1 MLISLDWLGEWVG
14 PVGPTTALA
23 ERLTMAGLEVEEVAQ
38 AGPPLEGVVVAR
50 VVDVRRHP
58 NAERLSLCTVD
69 DGGERRE
76 VVCGAPNVA
85 PGLLVPYARVGSRLP
100 GGREIGAAEIRG
112 ITSAGMLCSA
122 KELELSDDGA
132 GLLVLDDGAPIGEPL
147 ARYLGLDDTVFDIN
161 ITPNRG
167 DCFSVLGIAR
177 EVAALLDLPPPG
189 ARRGEGAAGGDRP
202 VGSLDA
208 RFPVTLSAGPA
219 CSRFAGRVVHLE
231 RRVARSPMWLRER
244 LRRAGVRAIHPVVDV
259 TNYVM
264 LELGQPLHAYD
275 LTKLDRAIDVRF
287 ARAGEKLV
295 LLDGREVDLDPDML
309 VIADGSGPVGLAGI
323 MGGES
328 TAVEPETSQIFLES
342 AFFAPSTIA
351 GRARRLGLHTEA
363 SQRFERGV
371 DPEGQARAIE
381 RATELLAEI
390 CGVRA
395 GPLVVTERTED
406 VPRRSPVPL
415 RRQRLTALLGLPL
428 DDGEVEQA
436 LRRLQMGVT
445 PQDDGWLVVPPAFR
459 FDIAIEEDLVEEV
472 GRVVGYDRI
481 PQTPARVEE
490 APASAGESR
499 VLLDRQ
505 IDLLVARGYHEII
518 TYGFVDP
525 ELDALVTPGAPQ
537 VEVANPISADLAVMR
552 QSLWPGLLLAARQ
565 NLHRQQTRLKLLETG
580 TEFSL
585 RGGEVHERQ
594 AIAGVAVGERRAEHW
609 DEAAQEVDFYDV
621 KGDVE
626 ALLALT
632 GRAEEFRFE
641 PAEHP
646 ALAPGRTARVSA
658 GGLTVGWIGVLH
670 PQIEKRLE
678 LRRPAVLFTLDLD
691 AASAARKPASKP
703 YSRFPFVRRDLAVV
717 VDEQV
722 PAERLVEVAREA
734 GGSLVQRVVVFDVY
748 RGPGVDSGRKSIA
761 LGLILQD
768 TYRTLTDADADDT
781 VRSVTQRL
789 ARELGARIRT

>member
-1 MLISLDWLGEWVG
+1 MLISLDWLGEWVDAG
-14 PVGPTTALA
+14 GPTAALA
-23 ERLTMAGLEVEEVAQ
+23 ERLTMAGLEVEEVVK

-69 DGGERRE
+69 DGGEPRE
-76 VVCGAPNVA
+76 VVCGAPNAA
-85 PGLLVPYARVGSRLP
+85 PGLLVPYARVGARLP

-112 ITSAGMLCSA
+112 VTSAGMLCSA

-132 GLLVLDDGAPIGEPL
+132 GLLVLGDDAPPGEPL
-147 ARYLGLDDTVFDIN
+147 ARYLGLDDTVLDVN

-177 EVAALLDLPPPG
+177 EVAALLNLPPP
-189 ARRGEGAAGGDRP
+189 ASRRGAAGDRLVEP
-202 VGSLDA
+202 LDA
-208 RFPVTLSAGPA
+208 RFPVTLGAGPA
-219 CSRFAGRVVHLE
+219 CPRFAGRVVHLE

-275 LTKLDRAIDVRF
+275 LTKLAGGIDVRF
-287 ARAGEKLV
+287 ARAGERLV
-295 LLDGREVDLDPDML
+295 LLDGRDVSLEPDML

-323 MGGES
+323 MGGAS
-328 TAVEPETSQIFLES
+328 TAVEAETSQIFLES
-342 AFFAPSTIA
+342 AFFAPSAIA

-363 SQRFERGV
+363 SLRFERGV
-371 DPEGQARAIE
+371 DPEGQAPAIE
-381 RATELLAEI
+381 RATELLAAI
-390 CGVRA
+390 CGARV
-395 GPLVVTERTED
+395 GPLVVTERTAD
-406 VPRRSPVPL
+406 LPRREPVTL
-415 RRQRLTALLGLPL
+415 RRQRLTALLGMPL
-428 DDGEVEQA
+428 EDGEVEEA
-436 LRRLQMGVT
+436 LRRLQMRVT
-445 PQDDGWLVVPPAFR
+445 PRDEGWLVVPPSFR
-459 FDIAIEEDLVEEV
+459 FDVAIEEDLVEEV

-481 PQTPARVEE
+481 PQTPALVEE

-499 VLLDRQ
+499 VALDRQ
-505 IDLLVARGYHEII
+505 IDLLAARGYHEVI

-525 ELDALVTPGAPQ
+525 ELDALVTPESPQ

-565 NLHRQQTRLKLLETG
+565 NLHRQQTRLKLMEAG
-580 TEFSL
+580 TVFAL
-585 RGGEVHERQ
+585 RGERVHERQ
-594 AIAGVAVGERRAEHW
+594 AIAGVAAGERRAEHW
-609 DEAAQEVDFYDV
+609 DGAAEEVDFYDV

-641 PAEHP
+641 PAQHP
-646 ALAPGRTARVSA
+646 ALTPGRTARITA
-658 GGLTVGWIGVLH
+658 GGETAGWLGVLH
-670 PQIEKRLE
+670 PQIQKRLD

-691 AASAARKPASKP
+691 AAGAARKPASRP

-722 PAERLVEVAREA
+722 PAERLVQIALDA
-734 GGSLVQRVVVFDVY
+734 GGRLVQRVVVFDVY
-748 RGPGVDSGRKSIA
+748 RGPGVDSGRKSVA

-768 TYRTLTDADADDT
+768 AYRTLTDADADDT